1 MKMQK
6 EAEIHII
13 ELSEYYAHYKQQV
26 KEVSKDVLQENIC
39 NSADAAYRQ
48 QLREMWLRNET
59 IKRKKAEQ
67 KVKWL
72 EKERRYRLGE
82 KASYWDEYRELRLKL
97 VTDLVVV
104 LKAKKFAKELAT
116 LICVYK
122 AAK

>member
-1 MKMQK
+1 
-6 EAEIHII
+6 
-13 ELSEYYAHYKQQV
+13 
-26 KEVSKDVLQENIC
+26 
-39 NSADAAYRQ
+39 
-48 QLREMWLRNET
+48 MWLRNEM
-59 IKRKKAEQ
+59 IKRKKAEH

-72 EKERRYRLGE
+72 EKERRYRLEE

-116 LICVYK
+116 LICIYK